1 MSIGTGTLPVFKTL
15 SGALLLALLAGC
27 SSAPADQAVAPAKA
41 EVAKPH
47 GGCAQ
52 SEWQAQTAPV
62 ISKRQGNEALEKYNS
77 EEPGNGCR

>member
-1 MSIGTGTLPVFKTL
+1 MFKTL
-15 SGALLLALLAGC
+15 PAVMLMALLAGC
-27 SSAPADQAVAPAKA
+27 SSTPADNAVTPVKA

-77 EEPGNGCR
+77 EDPGNGCH

>member
-1 MSIGTGTLPVFKTL
+1 MFKALPA
-15 SGALLLALLAGC
+15 ALLIALLAGC
-27 SSAPADQAVAPAKA
+27 SSAPADRAVTPAKA
-41 EVAKPH
+41 EVATPH

-77 EEPGNGCR
+77 EEPANGCH

>member
-1 MSIGTGTLPVFKTL
+1 MFKAVP
-15 SGALLLALLAGC
+15 ALLLIALLGGC
-27 SSAPADQAVAPAKA
+27 SSAPSDNAVTPAKA

-62 ISKRQGNEALEKYNS
+62 ISKRQGNEALEKYDS
-77 EEPGNGCR
+77 EEQGNGCH